1 MSGPSAPVQILIPW
15 ADSASA
21 TFVTSPMPEASQLPG
36 NPGRASYTDGFP
48 PQTFEEAD
56 TGGTGP
62 DGRDANGV
70 LKDVTSNIVNYTA
83 GLYAAFS
90 STAAAKWGGYP
101 AGSVVSMANGRGQWI
116 NSSGAANSNNP
127 DTAAASTSGW
137 SPLTVSGTQSVALT
151 GGTTTLSAVQAA
163 CNLLKLTGT
172 IGSSIVFPPWS
183 RVWTVLNQTTGSI
196 TITAISTGSGSITIP
211 QGGICFVCVD
221 ASGNI
226 TGTISAQQF
235 NS

>member
-15 ADSASA
+15 ANSA
-21 TFVTSPMPEASQLPG
+21 TSTYVTSPMPEPSQLPG

-48 PQTFEEAD
+48 PKTFEQQAA
-56 TGGTGP
+56 GGTGP
-62 DGRDANGV
+62 DGRDTNGV
-70 LKDVTSNIVNYTA
+70 LKDITTNIVNYTA
-83 GLYAAFS
+83 GLYASFS
-90 STAAAKWGGYP
+90 SAAASTWGGYP
-101 AGSVVSMANGRGQWI
+101 AGSVLSMANGRGQWI

-127 DTAAASTSGW
+127 DTSAAATSGW
-137 SPLTVSGTQSVALT
+137 TPLTVSGTQSVAVT
-151 GGTTTLSAVQAA
+151 GFTTTLTAVQAA
-163 CNLLKLTGT
+163 CNLLKITGSV
-172 IGSSIVFPPWS
+172 GSTIVFPPWS

-196 TITAISTGSGSITIP
+196 TITALSTGSGSITIP

-221 ASGNI
+221 GSGNI